1 MKPGTMLAFSLAMS
15 RTSSSGCSFFWPAMS
30 LSSPGCGKSA
40 MSGAALP
47 ATLLRISVSNEEAWT

>member
-1 MKPGTMLAFSLAMS
+1 MLAFSLAMS